1 METRMKMGFFNPRR
15 FGQLLLRDFANGYRG
30 WLIAAAAVA
39 GTVVVLSALTALGIS
54 QGENIRFNGASNF
67 HVGFY
72 IQLLFLGG
80 FISTSFAFREV
91 RQNGAGIFY
100 MTLPASQFEKFASK
114 LLVTSIGYALGSL
127 VFYTATAAASEGI
140 NRVIFGSGH
149 GFFNPF
155 DPMILRAAGMYLLAQ
170 SIFLLGSIW
179 FKKLAFVRTVL
190 WLSVFAI
197 GAVVVT
203 AIAARI
209 ILADHFVMN
218 VVQGRAARIGGWSLN
233 LGNDFLMS
241 RFGPGSPAYSGLM
254 IFKTIAEVLLVGALA
269 PVCWLAAYFKLRE
282 TEV

>member
-15 FGQLLLRDFANGYRG
+15 FGQLLLRDAANGYLG

-39 GTVVVLSALTALGIS
+39 GMVIVLSALTALGIS
-54 QGENIRFNGASNF
+54 RGGNIRFNGASSF

-91 RQNGAGIFY
+91 HQNGAGILY
-100 MTLPASQFEKFASK
+100 MTLPASQFEKLASK
-114 LLVTSIGYALGSL
+114 LLVTSVGYALGSL
-127 VFYTATAAASEGI
+127 VFYAATAAVSEGI
-140 NRVIFGSGH
+140 NHLIFGRGH

-170 SIFLLGSIW
+170 SVFFLGSIW
-179 FKKLAFVRTVL
+179 FRKLAFVRTVL

-197 GAVVVT
+197 GVVVVT
-203 AIAARI
+203 VVAARI
-209 ILADHFVMN
+209 ILAGHFVPST
-218 VVQGRAARIGGWSLN
+218 VQAGAARIGGWSLN
-233 LGNDFLMS
+233 WSNDLLMG
-241 RFGPGSPAYSGLM
+241 RFGPGSPAHSGLM

>member
-39 GTVVVLSALTALGIS
+39 GTVIVLSALTAFGIS

-67 HVGFY
+67 HVGFF

-80 FISTSFAFREV
+80 FISTSFAFREA

-100 MTLPASQFEKFASK
+100 MTLPSSQFEKFASK
-114 LLVTSIGYALGSL
+114 LLVTSVGYALGSL
-127 VFYTATAAASEGI
+127 VFYMATAAVSEGI
-140 NRVIFGSGH
+140 NTLVLGRSH

-155 DPMILRAAGMYLLAQ
+155 APMILRAAGVYLLAQ

-203 AIAARI
+203 AVAARI

-218 VVQGRAARIGGWSLN
+218 TVQAGAARIGGWSLD

-241 RFGPGSPAYSGLM
+241 KFGPGSTGYSGLM
-254 IFKTIAEVLLVGALA
+254 VFKTIVQVLLFGAIA
-269 PVCWLAAYFKLRE
+269 PVCWLAAYFRLRE

>member
-1 METRMKMGFFNPRR
+1 METRTKMGFFNPRR
-15 FGQLLLRDFANGYRG
+15 FGQLLLRDVAGGYRG

-39 GTVVVLSALTALGIS
+39 GTVIVLSALTVLGIS
-54 QGENIRFNGASNF
+54 RGENIRFNGASNF

-72 IQLLFLGG
+72 IQLLLLGG

-100 MTLPASQFEKFASK
+100 MTLPASQFEKLASK
-114 LLVTSIGYALGSL
+114 LLVSSVGYVLGSL
-127 VFYTATAAASEGI
+127 VFYTATAAVSEGI
-140 NRVIFGSGH
+140 NRLIFGAGH

-155 DPMILRAAGMYLLAQ
+155 DPTILRAAGMYLLAQ

-203 AIAARI
+203 AVAARI
-209 ILADHFVMN
+209 ILAGHFVPSM
-218 VVQGRAARIGGWSLN
+218 VQAGAERIGGWSLN

-241 RFGPGSPAYSGLM
+241 RFGPGSPGSTGLT
-254 IFKTIAEVLLVGALA
+254 IFKTIAEVLLFGALA
-269 PVCWLAAYFKLRE
+269 PVCWLAAYFRLRE

>member
-1 METRMKMGFFNPRR
+1 MDTRMKMGLFTPRR

-39 GTVVVLSALTALGIS
+39 GTVIVVSALTALGIS

-190 WLSVFAI
+190 WLSVVAI
-197 GAVVVT
+197 GAVAVT
-203 AIAARI
+203 AVAARI
-209 ILADHFVMN
+209 ILAGHFVPSM
-218 VVQGRAARIGGWSLN
+218 VQAGAARIGGWSLN
-233 LGNDFLMS
+233 LGNDFLAS
-241 RFGPGSPAYSGLM
+241 RFGPGSPGSAGLM

-269 PVCWLAAYFKLRE
+269 PVCWLAAYFRLRE